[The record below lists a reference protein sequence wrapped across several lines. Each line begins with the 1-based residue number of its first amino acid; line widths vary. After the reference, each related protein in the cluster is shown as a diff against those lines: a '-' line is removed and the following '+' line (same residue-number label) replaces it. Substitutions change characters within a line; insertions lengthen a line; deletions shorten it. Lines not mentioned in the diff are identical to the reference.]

1 MIIKLRNILVLLLW
15 VVFLCTACIRN
26 NYIKIPVPAVKYVV
40 YPYGGDYELMA
51 IGGYKIIPNE
61 GYAGIIVYHYSDEEF
76 LAYDLAC
83 PNDYQQGCKVEY
95 FNGDLM
101 LECPCCGTTFSIFD
115 GFPRSNVDTYPSP
128 LYKYGTSIG
137 ANRVVYIYN

>member
-1 MIIKLRNILVLLLW
+1 MS
-15 VVFLCTACIRN
+15 
-26 NYIKIPVPAVKYVV
+26 
-40 YPYGGDYELMA
+40 
-51 IGGYKIIPNE
+51 IGGYEIFDGRDILHPFH
-61 GYAGIIVYHYSDEEF
+61 GYAGIIVYHYTDDEY